1 MSIQYKILNAVNSYC
16 TNTDIPIWRHMA
28 DYDTG
33 AVMNRI
39 GMMDPKV
46 LEDALRSL
54 ALEYGRDSIA
64 RHIARSIDRN
74 IVIDGPGIVK
84 YVSERISGVSQS
96 DLDGLA
102 HDYDM
107 DSPEG
112 KKEIA
117 SQLITEDVVDGFA
130 EVLVDLV
137 AIGRD
142 EDVRVCIGSIVATL
156 RGTDCPLTQAA
167 GDYVRTYTEYL
178 EKCLEENDPLKAF
191 IQEDS

>member
-1 MSIQYKILNAVNSYC
+1 
-16 TNTDIPIWRHMA
+16 MA
-28 DYDTG
+28 DYDTD

-39 GMMDPKV
+39 GLTDPKV

-54 ALEYGRDSIA
+54 AMEYGRDNVA

-74 IVIDGPGIVK
+74 IVIDGPGISK

-117 SQLITEDVVDGFA
+117 SQLITEDIVDGFA

-142 EDVRVCIGSIVATL
+142 DDVRLCIESIVSAL
-156 RGTDCPLTQAA
+156 RGTECPLTAAA
-167 GDYVRTYTEYL
+167 GDYVGTYTEYL

-191 IQEDS
+191 IQEES

>member
-1 MSIQYKILNAVNSYC
+1 MKS
-16 TNTDIPIWRHMA
+16 D
-28 DYDTG
+28 DYDTD
-33 AVMNRI
+33 AVMARI
-39 GMMDPKV
+39 GLTDPKV

-54 ALEYGRDSIA
+54 ALEFGRDKVA

-74 IVIDGPGIVK
+74 ITIDGPQIERF
-84 YVSERISGVSQS
+84 VSERLSSLAMTDIE
-96 DLDGLA
+96 GLA

-107 DSPEG
+107 DTPEG

-117 SQLITEDVVDGFA
+117 SQLITEDVVDSFA
-130 EVLVDLV
+130 DVLVDLV

-142 EDVRVCIGSIVATL
+142 GDVRTCIGSIVKAI
-156 RGTDCPLTQAA
+156 RETDCPLTQLA
-167 GDYVRTYTEYL
+167 GDYVSEYTGYL

>member
-1 MSIQYKILNAVNSYC
+1 
-16 TNTDIPIWRHMA
+16 MA
-28 DYDTG
+28 DYDTD

-39 GMMDPKV
+39 GMTDPKV

-54 ALEYGRDSIA
+54 ALEYGRDNIA

-107 DSPEG
+107 DTLEG

-142 EDVRVCIGSIVATL
+142 EDVRICIGSIVAAV

-191 IQEDS
+191 IQEES